1 MEYNIQVE
9 WSGKYPT
16 LCFGEWIIIIN
27 GIKLSGV
34 THEPMNTYGKYA
46 TWHFGE
52 DWIDEWE
59 YYEDGNHWHETL
71 PNNLEMA
78 LRLAGFNPKDEN
90 LIESLYEKV
99 QEKDWRHNSCGG
111 CI

>member
-1 MEYNIQVE
+1 MNYNIEVE
-9 WSGKYPT
+9 WTGSWPN
-16 LCFGEWIIIIN
+16 LCFGEWIITIN
-27 GIKLSGV
+27 GKTLQGV
-34 THEPMNTYGKYA
+34 NNNPMGTYGSYS
-46 TWHFGE
+46 TWSFGD
-52 DWIDEWE
+52 DWIEEWE
-59 YYEDGNHWHETL
+59 EYEDGCYWGDTL

-78 LRLAGFNPKDEN
+78 LRLAGFNPNDEN